1 MYDTHMSLF
10 DVTDDDLYN
19 KEVLIKTYNKYNEEV
34 IDYFGDREDFLVLNL
49 AEKDS
54 YNKFLEFMGE
64 ESPYSTF
71 MHKNKSK

>member
-34 IDYFGDREDFLVLNL
+34 INYFGNREDFLLLNL
-49 AEKDS
+49 AEDGS
-54 YNKFLEFMGE
+54 YNKFLEFMKE
-64 ESPYSTF
+64 ESPYTTF